1 MEKSKRNALIAAFA
15 LVAIIAVGAVAYQA
29 LGVKETTPT
38 TSAAPSATE
47 NTAATEATGTAGPAV
62 ATENDGGTDDADQP
76 ENHGPTVYTEDGSP
90 KTLLELADSKPLVI
104 NIWATWCPYCVQE
117 MPDFKELYQ
126 EYGDRVSFA
135 FVNATDGRR
144 ETVEG
149 AATWLRDN
157 DFAELPA
164 YYDTSYEASAAFGAR
179 TLPTTAIISAEGQL
193 ISSAPGA
200 IDPTQ
205 MRAVLDELLQ

>member
-1 MEKSKRNALIAAFA
+1 MERNKRNALMAAIA
-15 LVAIIAVGAVAYQA
+15 LVALIAVGAIAYQMLNTA
-29 LGVKETTPT
+29 KTP
-38 TSAAPSATE
+38 APSSEPLSA
-47 NTAATEATGTAGPAV
+47 GTAEVGAPGEA
-62 ATENDGGTDDADQP
+62 AEQP

-149 AATWLRDN
+149 AASWLRDN

-179 TLPTTAIISAEGQL
+179 TLPTTAIVSADGQL